1 MREILFRGKRRDNR
15 KWIEGGFFTKEE
27 KCYIV
32 VRERYMP
39 DTRDCDT
46 ADYYENHPTYKI
58 EIIEVLPE
66 TVGQYTGLIDK
77 NGRKIFEGDIVEIPL
92 FITCKEPTV
101 AVVVWNELY
110 AKFGLEAESI
120 KTDFYYYFSDEM
132 KVIGDLHDNPELLK
146 GGAEE

>member
-15 KWIEGGFFTKEE
+15 KWIEGSLVSFLNYKSAAILVSKSTAFFPKKSTTFCTNS
-27 KCYIV
+27 CY
-32 VRERYMP
+32 
-39 DTRDCDT
+39 
-46 ADYYENHPTYKI
+46 
-58 EIIEVLPE
+58 EVIPE

-92 FITCKEPTV
+92 FVTCKEPTV

-132 KVIGDLHDNPELLK
+132 KVIGNLHDNPELLK
-146 GGAEE
+146 GGAGK

>member
-1 MREILFRGKRRDNR
+1 MREILFRGKRRDNGE
-15 KWIEGGFFTKEE
+15 WIEGGFFAREE

-32 VRERYMP
+32 VRRRYMP

-46 ADYYENHPTYKI
+46 TDYYEKHPTYKI
-58 EIIEVLPE
+58 EIIEVIPE
-66 TVGQYTGLIDK
+66 TLGQYTGLIDK

-132 KVIGDLHDNPELLK
+132 KVIGNLRDNPELLK
-146 GGAEE
+146 GGEE